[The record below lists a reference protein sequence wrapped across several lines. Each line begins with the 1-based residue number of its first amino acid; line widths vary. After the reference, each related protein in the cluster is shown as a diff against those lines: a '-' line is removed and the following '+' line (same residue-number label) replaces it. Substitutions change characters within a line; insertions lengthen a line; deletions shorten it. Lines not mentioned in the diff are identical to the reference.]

1 MAFPNEISRR
11 VFLHLRPWPLIGSLH
26 LLGRFKRVPFEALTA
41 LQKVKCSSDE
51 KRSNLQEYGRVV
63 QLQMG
68 SLNAVVVS
76 EAPDVKEVLHTKG
89 DHFENR
95 PDWVRFEKMFG
106 GDKNNSLA
114 FCDMSNLQ
122 VRAQS

>member
-1 MAFPNEISRR
+1 MR
-11 VFLHLRPWPLIGSLH
+11 
-26 LLGRFKRVPFEALTA
+26 
-41 LQKVKCSSDE
+41 
-51 KRSNLQEYGRVV
+51 
-63 QLQMG
+63 MG

-76 EAPDVKEVLHTKG
+76 EAPDVKEVLLTKG

-122 VRAQS
+122 VSSSIIVSSFHLKTIRLQDGASWVPTPFPLQVFL

>member
-1 MAFPNEISRR
+1 MIGDALKI
-11 VFLHLRPWPLIGSLH
+11 LH
-26 LLGRFKRVPFEALTA
+26 
-41 LQKVKCSSDE
+41 Q
-51 KRSNLQEYGRVV
+51 
-63 QLQMG
+63 
-68 SLNAVVVS
+68 
-76 EAPDVKEVLHTKG
+76 G

-122 VRAQS
+122 VGTITLFAHIGIFDRMFLFSKPKLSEKQCLQCTIG

>member
-1 MAFPNEISRR
+1 MLG
-11 VFLHLRPWPLIGSLH
+11 V
-26 LLGRFKRVPFEALTA
+26 LL
-41 LQKVKCSSDE
+41 Q
-51 KRSNLQEYGRVV
+51 
-63 QLQMG
+63 
-68 SLNAVVVS
+68 
-76 EAPDVKEVLHTKG
+76 G

-122 VRAQS
+122 VSSIIVSSWKISMKNLRQQEGASWVPTPFQLQVLLSIALINSVRSSLRHDAPLYAKVAARC